1 MTGNDL
7 KNPRGRAG
15 APVAASQGVASAAW
29 SFDTN
34 QRRIVATG
42 PSFRRVAAPVAT
54 IAALFSFATSS
65 NDAAA
70 DIYELPEDGS
80 DVVGEIRTVIAEH
93 EDTLVDIARRHGVG
107 YQDIVRANPDVDV
120 WVPGEGTEVVLPTR
134 YVLPAGPRKGI
145 VLNLAEYRLY
155 YFSQPG
161 DGERAVVMTY
171 PISIGRRDWETPIG
185 TTRVVAKAVD
195 PSWYP
200 PESIREEHAAE
211 GRPLPRIVPPG
222 PDNPLGRHAIR
233 LALPGYLIHGTN
245 RPAGVGMR
253 VTHGCLRMFPEDIE
267 YLFPRIDINATV
279 RIVNE
284 PVKIGWSGDELVME
298 VHPVLESA
306 PVTPIDEPQR
316 DAQSAAEGEGTA
328 PDDDG
333 ETAAGVEPGAVVAAA
348 DEPGDTV
355 VDGLHPPPARD
366 PLTLATEQFI
376 LATGER
382 PGQLDWERVERV
394 IARADGMPVTVGE
407 GIKNAA
413 TGAAFE

>member
-1 MTGNDL
+1 MRKSVNEYIMNLRISLLLLGF
-7 KNPRGRAG
+7 
-15 APVAASQGVASAAW
+15 AAVS
-29 SFDTN
+29 D
-34 QRRIVATG
+34 
-42 PSFRRVAAPVAT
+42 
-54 IAALFSFATSS
+54 
-65 NDAAA
+65 DAAA

-80 DVVGEIRTVIAEH
+80 DVIGEIRTVIASH

-120 WVPGEGTEVVLPTR
+120 WVPGEGTEIVLPTR
-134 YVLPAGPRKGI
+134 YVLPAGPRKGV

-155 YFSQPG
+155 YFPQPP

-171 PISIGRRDWETPIG
+171 PVSIGRRDWETPIG
-185 TTRVVAKAVD
+185 TTRIVAKAVD

-211 GRPLPRIVPPG
+211 GRPLPRVVPPG

-267 YLFPRIDINATV
+267 YLFPRVDVDTPV

-316 DAQSAAEGEGTA
+316 EAVSATDVGELPADGAEAQGE
-328 PDDDG
+328 
-333 ETAAGVEPGAVVAAA
+333 EPGVAVAAS
-348 DEPGDTV
+348 DESTDESTDAA
-355 VDGLHPPPARD
+355 VDAAHPPPARD

-376 LATGER
+376 IATGER
-382 PGQLDWERVERV
+382 AGQLDWERVEAV
-394 IARADGMPVTVGE
+394 IARADGMPATVGE

-413 TGAAFE
+413 ASAAFE

>member
-1 MTGNDL
+1 MMLRFGL
-7 KNPRGRAG
+7 LLLGF
-15 APVAASQGVASAAW
+15 AAV
-29 SFDTN
+29 
-34 QRRIVATG
+34 
-42 PSFRRVAAPVAT
+42 
-54 IAALFSFATSS
+54 S

-80 DVVGEIRTVIAEH
+80 DLVGEIRTVIAKH

-107 YQDIVRANPDVDV
+107 YQDIVRANPGVDV
-120 WVPGEGTEVVLPTR
+120 WVPGEGTEVVLPTL
-134 YVLPAGPRKGI
+134 YVLPPGPREGI

-155 YFSQPG
+155 YFPQPA
-161 DGERAVVMTY
+161 DGEPAVVMTY

-185 TTRVVAKAVD
+185 TTRIVAKAVD

-211 GRPLPRIVPPG
+211 GRPLPRVVPPG

-267 YLFPRIDINATV
+267 YLFPRVAIDAKV
-279 RIVNE
+279 RIINE

-306 PVTPIDEPQR
+306 PATPTDEPQR
-316 DAQSAAEGEGTA
+316 ETSSAADSGEA
-328 PDDDG
+328 VPDGADSDVT
-333 ETAAGVEPGAVVAAA
+333 EEQDAAAVVAAT
-348 DEPGDTV
+348 DEPDDTA
-355 VDGLHPPPARD
+355 VDAEHPPAEKD

-376 LATGER
+376 IATGER
-382 PGQLDWERVERV
+382 PGQLDWERVETV

-413 TGAAFE
+413 TSAAFE